1 MKKLLILFVMAFAM
15 NVVAQEST
23 LLRLNYKKG
32 DVYTMD
38 MKMSQDMGT
47 MMSVDMSIK
56 ISQKITSVTGDEFVS
71 EMKITQ
77 IAMDMSQGGNNI
89 SYDSSKSDDELDA
102 SGMQMKAQM
111 GPMMDAV
118 ITSKGN
124 NLGKVLETTVVPN
137 APGTS
142 DLAKQ
147 SNSVEYPKEAVKVGS
162 SWTMTKSDKGM
173 NLNFVYTVK
182 SITRTTVLL
191 DVSGEVSGA
200 ASGKITGNMVV
211 NKKSGVPTSSKIDMD
226 MSVQGMD
233 LKTNMVMTMT
243 KQ

>member
-1 MKKLLILFVMAFAM
+1 MKKLLILFVMAFAI
-15 NVVAQEST
+15 NVTAQEST

-32 DVYTMD
+32 DSYIMN

-47 MMSVDMSIK
+47 MMSMDMAIN
-56 ISQKITSVTGDEFVS
+56 ISQKITSVTGDKFVS
-71 EMKITQ
+71 EMKITKMT
-77 IAMDMSQGGNNI
+77 MDMGQGGNNM
-89 SYDSSKSDDELDA
+89 SFDSTKSDDELDA
-102 SGMQMKAQM
+102 TGKQMKAQM
-111 GPMMDAV
+111 GPMLDAI

-137 APGTS
+137 TPGTS

-147 SNSVEYPKEAVKVGS
+147 SNSVEYPVEAVKVGR
-162 SWTMTKSDKGM
+162 SWNMTKDEKGM
-173 NLNFVYTVK
+173 KMDFVYIVK
-182 SITRTTVLL
+182 SITGTTVLL
-191 DVSGEVSGA
+191 DISGEVSGA
-200 ASGKITGNMVV
+200 ASGKITGSMVI

-226 MSVQGMD
+226 MSVQGMA